1 MRNKSD
7 FTAALNFPAAQ
18 GFHLA
23 ILPSI
28 RQLAAARVAAAPKK
42 GEEEEEKKEDEWLL
56 WNHGDARLCVC
67 VLRSLTVHSAW
78 AGNQSEPPLSQD
90 IVSKAPQ
97 PPCPVCV
104 CACVLVCVKTC

>member
-1 MRNKSD
+1 MSNKSD

-28 RQLAAARVAAAPKK
+28 RQLAAARVAAAPKE
-42 GEEEEEKKEDEWLL
+42 GEEDEEEEEEKKEDEWLR

-67 VLRSLTVHSAW
+67 VLRSLRSLSPSAQH
-78 AGNQSEPPLSQD
+78 GQVTNQSHR
-90 IVSKAPQ
+90 
-97 PPCPVCV
+97 
-104 CACVLVCVKTC
+104 